1 MDNYTLIVC
10 GRRPWTT
17 NQERKK
23 GSHYVR
29 SEQTKWWRQAFC
41 IAAEE
46 ANIPHFE
53 AVTIHVT
60 PILPDRKIQDT
71 GACYPTAKAAID
83 GLVDA
88 GVLDDDA
95 PQYVPTITFHAPV
108 LSNYAGLEVLIIPE
122 IENEVS

>member
-1 MDNYTLIVC
+1 VDEHKLVVY

-29 SEQTKWWRQAFC
+29 SEQTKWWREAFEL
-41 IAAEE
+41 AAIE
-46 ANIPHFE
+46 AGIPHFE
-53 AVTIHVT
+53 SAVIHVT
-60 PILPDRKIQDT
+60 PILPDRKVQDT

-88 GVLDDDA
+88 GVLDDDS
-95 PQYVPTITFHAPV
+95 PKYVPTITFHAPV

-122 IENEVS
+122 KTNE